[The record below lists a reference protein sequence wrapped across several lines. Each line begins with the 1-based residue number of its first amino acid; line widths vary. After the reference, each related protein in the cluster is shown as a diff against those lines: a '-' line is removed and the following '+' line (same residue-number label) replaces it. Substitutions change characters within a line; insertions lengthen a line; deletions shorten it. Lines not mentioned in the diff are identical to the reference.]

1 MDVNLLLRLRERF
14 AARRG
19 LNATRVVAL
28 SFAGIILLGALLL
41 TLPIASKDM
50 QSAGFFTGL
59 FTATSSTCVTGLILV
74 DTGVQW
80 SLFGQIVILLMLQ
93 IGGLGLMTI
102 ITIFSLAL
110 HRRIGLSERL
120 VMVSTL
126 NLNDMEGVVRVVRH
140 ALMGTFIIEGIGAV
154 LMATRFIPKL
164 GLAEGIWASIF
175 HAVSAFCNGG
185 FDVVG
190 EKYGAFSSLAGL
202 NNDPVI
208 LLTTGGLIVI
218 GGLGFFVWE
227 DVIRAKSWKKLSLYS
242 RTVLTVTFCLILGG
256 MLFVLAAEYNNPAT
270 LGDMPLWQK
279 VLNALFQS
287 ITLRTAGFDS
297 IGQGGMTDE
306 TKAVSIMLM
315 LIGGSSGSTAGGIKT
330 VTVAVLLLTLRASLR
345 GREQVTIRRRT
356 IPASRVMTA
365 MSLTLMILSLFFVGS
380 IVITTLE
387 GLPYIDCAF
396 ETASALATVG
406 VTAGITTT
414 LGRVSQS
421 ILILFMYLGR
431 VGVFSASVAFAAGR
445 KPAKIQYPSAE
456 LMIG

>member
-50 QSAGFFTGL
+50 QSAGFFTGH

-164 GLAEGIWASIF
+164 GLAEGI
-175 HAVSAFCNGG
+175 
-185 FDVVG
+185 
-190 EKYGAFSSLAGL
+190 
-202 NNDPVI
+202 
-208 LLTTGGLIVI
+208 
-218 GGLGFFVWE
+218 
-227 DVIRAKSWKKLSLYS
+227 
-242 RTVLTVTFCLILGG
+242 
-256 MLFVLAAEYNNPAT
+256 
-270 LGDMPLWQK
+270 
-279 VLNALFQS
+279 
-287 ITLRTAGFDS
+287 
-297 IGQGGMTDE
+297 
-306 TKAVSIMLM
+306 
-315 LIGGSSGSTAGGIKT
+315 
-330 VTVAVLLLTLRASLR
+330 
-345 GREQVTIRRRT
+345 
-356 IPASRVMTA
+356 
-365 MSLTLMILSLFFVGS
+365 
-380 IVITTLE
+380 
-387 GLPYIDCAF
+387 
-396 ETASALATVG
+396 
-406 VTAGITTT
+406 
-414 LGRVSQS
+414 
-421 ILILFMYLGR
+421 
-431 VGVFSASVAFAAGR
+431 
-445 KPAKIQYPSAE
+445 
-456 LMIG
+456 